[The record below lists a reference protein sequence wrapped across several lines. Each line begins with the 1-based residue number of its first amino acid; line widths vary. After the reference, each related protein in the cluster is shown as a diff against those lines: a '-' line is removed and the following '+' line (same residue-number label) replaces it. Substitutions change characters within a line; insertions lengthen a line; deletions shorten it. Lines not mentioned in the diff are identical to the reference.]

1 MKILYE
7 VIGSPLSV
15 GVSQSIVTKLVDTLV
30 IGANAS
36 LEGLVAHSI
45 DYAELKTL
53 YPNLL
58 SASTLKLYV
67 SPAVSPVALYCL
79 TRTAESSTLY
89 VPNPSDMLTL

>member
-1 MKILYE
+1 MKILYD

-36 LEGLVAHSI
+36 FDGLVAQRI
-45 DYAELKTL
+45 DFDELKTL

-58 SASTLKLYV
+58 RASTLKL
-67 SPAVSPVALYCL
+67 
-79 TRTAESSTLY
+79 
-89 VPNPSDMLTL
+89 